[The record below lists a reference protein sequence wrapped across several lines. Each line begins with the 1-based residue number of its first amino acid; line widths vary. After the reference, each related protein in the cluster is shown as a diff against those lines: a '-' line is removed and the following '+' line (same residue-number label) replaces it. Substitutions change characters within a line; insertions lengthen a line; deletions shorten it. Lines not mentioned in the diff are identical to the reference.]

1 MNVFPSLLALAI
13 GGEISGLIENS
24 GPVAKTVLVILLLFS
39 LASWAIIF
47 SKWGL
52 LRRARVQSNRF
63 MRMFRKS
70 ERLNDVAAVVEQF
83 RPSPL
88 VAVFEGAYNEL
99 RKQASYPLRMTALQ
113 RATQIASSEELTRLE
128 SRLPWLATTGAVT
141 PFIGLFGT
149 VWGIIDAFHGLGT
162 AGLGHTARRR
172 ARRLRSADHYRC
184 RTVRRNPRRHRL
196 QHVYPAHSR
205 VRRAHGRL
213 QPGADQR
220 SGARASQ
227 HRPHSGQRGAAVM
240 AFTNPQGRTQSS
252 LSDINVTP
260 LVDVVL
266 VLLIIFMVTAPVLQ
280 SGIEVAV
287 PHTKT
292 VKEITEERLV
302 ITIDR
307 DQNVFLNNQPININQ
322 IGERIHQKIRDP
334 EGQSVFLRADE
345 NVPFGAFATVMD
357 AVKQSGISNV
367 SIVTQPLEKNGSRR

>member
-24 GPVAKTVLVILLLFS
+24 GPVAKTVLVLLLLFS

-99 RKQASYPLRMTALQ
+99 RKQASYPLRITALQ

-162 AGLGHTARRR
+162 AGSRGGGAGRGPRR
-172 ARRLRSADHYRC
+172 ARNAASSSRATGRAPIVKTSRRMPPTPVAAPWYGSIADGWLWDSILK
-184 RTVRRNPRRHRL
+184 TQASPPPMSTA
-196 QHVYPAHSR
+196 PAFSPGPWST
-205 VRRAHGRL
+205 RAPLVG
-213 QPGADQR
+213 
-220 SGARASQ
+220 SRAS
-227 HRPHSGQRGAAVM
+227 RG
-240 AFTNPQGRTQSS
+240 
-252 LSDINVTP
+252 L
-260 LVDVVL
+260 L
-266 VLLIIFMVTAPVLQ
+266 VL
-280 SGIEVAV
+280 
-287 PHTKT
+287 
-292 VKEITEERLV
+292 
-302 ITIDR
+302 
-307 DQNVFLNNQPININQ
+307 
-322 IGERIHQKIRDP
+322 
-334 EGQSVFLRADE
+334 
-345 NVPFGAFATVMD
+345 
-357 AVKQSGISNV
+357 
-367 SIVTQPLEKNGSRR
+367 